1 MSKKRDKLEEK
12 YEQIIELIS
21 EEEVIAELEMNY
33 GVKDIA
39 LLSVVELD
47 QFLDYVVSENQLEAD
62 IEEFDYYNNKKK
74 HKNNNHNNYYDD
86 DEYDDD

>member
-62 IEEFDYYNNKKK
+62 IEEYDYYNNKKK
-74 HKNNNHNNYYDD
+74 HKNNDYYDD
-86 DEYDDD
+86 DEYDD